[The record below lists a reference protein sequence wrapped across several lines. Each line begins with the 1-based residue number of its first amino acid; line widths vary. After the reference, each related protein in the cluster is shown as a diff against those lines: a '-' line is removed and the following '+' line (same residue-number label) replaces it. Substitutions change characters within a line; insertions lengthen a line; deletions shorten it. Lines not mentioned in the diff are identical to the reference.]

1 MFKRFLIVLLPAA
14 MASMALSGCAV
25 LDAPEPV
32 AKRAEIDQ
40 QYVGAVE
47 RASRRQSVRV
57 IWVNP
62 PTRNQ
67 P

>member
-1 MFKRFLIVLLPAA
+1 MLKRFLIVLLPAA
-14 MASMALSGCAV
+14 VASLALSGCAT

-32 AKRAEIDQ
+32 AKRAEINQ

-62 PTRNQ
+62 PTKEK

>member
-1 MFKRFLIVLLPAA
+1 MLKRFFIVLLPAA
-14 MASMALSGCAV
+14 MASLTLSGCAV

-32 AKRAEIDQ
+32 GKRAEIDQ